1 MNEITSFGGIR
12 HEFSNRTPSSVR
24 QNAGIRGMVR
34 ETVLHTEDLVQPIF
48 VTYGSG
54 VKSEI
59 SSMPGVYHFRLTPY
73 KRK

>member
-1 MNEITSFGGIR
+1 MSFPIVR
-12 HEFSNRTPSSVR
+12 HRRSR